1 MPPLVWVFM
10 SAGWL
15 LALAAWLMTRRLSRR
30 LAELTK
36 MYWEVK
42 YDVGELKARLK
53 ILAPDPGD
61 PPPQAP
67 GAPPPIQGFVALS
80 DIRGKSKA

>member
-1 MPPLVWVFM
+1 MPPLLWVFVG
-10 SAGWL
+10 AGWL
-15 LALAAWLMTRRLSRR
+15 LAVAAWLLARRLSRR

-42 YDVGELKARLK
+42 YDLGELKARLK
-53 ILAPDPGD
+53 ILAPDPGE

-67 GAPPPIQGFVALS
+67 GVSAPMQGFVALS
-80 DIRGKSKA
+80 DIRGKTKA